1 MSIVRGKGRNI
12 ERDIGGGEGRGRGWN
27 IERNISNK
35 ADGIVV

>member
-12 ERDIGGGEGRGRGWN
+12 ERDIGEGYRRGRGWN